1 MQFLR
6 VLFEQEICY
15 LIFLGGF
22 FMTANIGRWW
32 QFDLG
37 LTEENQTAV
46 SELEEMN
53 FYELQQ

>member
-1 MQFLR
+1 
-6 VLFEQEICY
+6 
-15 LIFLGGF
+15 
-22 FMTANIGRWW
+22 MTANIGRWW